1 MLKHL
6 RIENYVLIDHVDLP
20 LLNGLTAI
28 TGETGSGKSIL
39 LGALGLILGERAEHE
54 ALRNADAKCIVEASF
69 SLDESRKPFFA
80 ENDLDFEFETVV
92 RREIT
97 PAGKSRAF
105 INDTPVTLKVLK
117 DFGSEVVD
125 IHSQLETSR
134 LRDKGF
140 RFELLDAAA
149 NQSEVVQ
156 FYQLNYRS
164 WLQSKKELEQMRE
177 HEAQG
182 KADLDYYRF
191 QLNELDELK
200 LESNAWGDMA
210 QEAETLRHASSI
222 AEALREVSYRFDE
235 GEQPVIAE
243 VKKAINALEST
254 ANVHQASAALLV
266 RLKSLYLELKDLSM
280 EASATGES
288 IAEDPQRLEII
299 EQQLDELYR
308 VQTKHRLNSITELR
322 ELQANLTKNVAAV
335 DHLDEAIEKLE
346 KAVEVQHAE
355 LLKLGAS
362 LHAAREHAAQKLESE
377 VSAILTR
384 LKMPDAKLQF
394 SLNALP
400 DPGPFGCS
408 DLQLLFTA
416 NKGSSPQ
423 PLEKSASGG
432 ELSRLML
439 ALKAVV
445 TEYKRLPTLIL
456 DEIDTGVSGEVAA
469 RMADAMALMARSTQ
483 LIAISHLPQVA
494 GKATNHLKVFK
505 EVVGD
510 RTFTRLQA
518 LGKSERV
525 EELAGML
532 SGEVIT
538 ESAREHARALLGH

>member
-54 ALRNADAKCIVEASF
+54 ALRNVDAKCIVEASF
-69 SLDESRKPFFA
+69 ALDESLKPFFI
-80 ENDLDFEFETVV
+80 ENDLDFEALTIV

-134 LRDKGF
+134 LREKGF

-149 NQSEVVQ
+149 QQTDHVLL
-156 FYQLNYRS
+156 YQRNYRA
-164 WLQSKKELEQMRE
+164 WLQAKKELEHMRE
-177 HEAQG
+177 HEAQS

-191 QLNELDELK
+191 QLNELDDLK
-200 LESNAWGDMA
+200 LDSNGWDDMA
-210 QEAETLRHASSI
+210 QEAETLRHAGSI
-222 AEALREVSYRFDE
+222 AEALREVSYRLDE

-243 VKKAINALEST
+243 VKKAITALEAT
-254 ANVHQASAALLV
+254 ANVHQPSAALLE
-266 RLKSLYLELKDLSM
+266 RLKSVYLELKDLSM
-280 EASATGES
+280 EATGTGEA
-288 IAEDPQRLEII
+288 IAEDPQRLEAI

-308 VQTKHRLNSITELR
+308 IQNKHRLNSTSELR
-322 ELQANLTKNVAAV
+322 ELQIELTNKVASI
-335 DHLDEAIEKLE
+335 DHLDEAIEQLA
-346 KAVEVQHAE
+346 KAVDNQHAE
-355 LLKLGAS
+355 LLKLGAA
-362 LHAAREHAAQKLESE
+362 LHAAREQAALKLESE
-377 VSAILTR
+377 VSAILSR

-394 SLNALP
+394 ALNALP

-456 DEIDTGVSGEVAA
+456 DEIDTGVSGDVAA

-505 EVVGD
+505 EVIGD
-510 RTFTRLQA
+510 RTFTRLQS
-518 LGKSERV
+518 LEKSERV

-538 ESAREHARALLGH
+538 DSAREHARALLGT